1 MNFIVLLLLTLTF
14 SVHAADGKLSF
25 LKGDVK
31 VNGIKALKKSEIF
44 FGDTISVGKKSLA
57 VLRINPNSIL
67 KIKENSSV
75 KIQVPKRNKG
85 IREYSFLLKHGDIF
99 VKAKSGK
106 KRRYKVK
113 VRDAIMG
120 VRGTNFFVSSAK
132 VKKNIWMCVNEGVV
146 AVYFKNAPKKLIL
159 VKKGEGVVINSK
171 ELPEVKQYSWT
182 KELNWKNEGDFEE
195 ISDKTNIQNINYDL
209 KNFNYE

>member
-1 MNFIVLLLLTLTF
+1 MNFILLLLLPLTF

-31 VNGIKALKKSEIF
+31 INGVNALKKSEIF

-57 VLRINPNSIL
+57 VLRINPNSVL
-67 KIKENSSV
+67 KIKENSTV
-75 KIQVPKRNKG
+75 QIQVPKTSKG

-99 VKAKSGK
+99 IKAKSGK

-146 AVYFKNAPKKLIL
+146 AVYFKSSPEKLIL
-159 VKKGEGVVINSK
+159 VKEGEGVVINSK
-171 ELPEVKQYSWT
+171 NLPKVKQYSWT
-182 KELNWKNEGDFEE
+182 KELNWRNKGNFEE
-195 ISDKTNIQNINYDL
+195 ILDKTNIQNINYDL